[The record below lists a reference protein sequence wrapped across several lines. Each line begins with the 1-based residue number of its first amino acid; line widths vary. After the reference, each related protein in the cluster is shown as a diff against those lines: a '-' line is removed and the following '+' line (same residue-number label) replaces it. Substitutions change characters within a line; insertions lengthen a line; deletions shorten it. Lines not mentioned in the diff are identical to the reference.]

1 MQLLLMTK
9 KEVKPRTGKKE
20 KLWEWY
26 VGVNIKNVLIN
37 TVKLWKLQPFIT
49 FVFSS
54 IFLLLLSE
62 SPNFHVFAKWR
73 QILYP
78 IALNISYF
86 FCIKYFTATYYF
98 SFFSECIGQYIFII
112 SQVRSSKLAKHSKY
126 APADGNR
133 YDGIYKVGKSI
144 CSFLLCDHC
153 DICDI

>member
-49 FVFSS
+49 YVFSS

-86 FCIKYFTATYYF
+86 
-98 SFFSECIGQYIFII
+98 FII